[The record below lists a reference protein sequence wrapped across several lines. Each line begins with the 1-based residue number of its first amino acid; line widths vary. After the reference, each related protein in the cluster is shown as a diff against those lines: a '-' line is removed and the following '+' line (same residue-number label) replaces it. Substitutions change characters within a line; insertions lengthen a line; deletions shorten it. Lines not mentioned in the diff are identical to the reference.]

1 MVVHC
6 LRSALMKM
14 AAADVAVAVLV
25 LLLLCH
31 RDPLSLLL
39 FEDWSDVDNEVIVQL
54 LALLMMSVLMSSL

>member
-14 AAADVAVAVLV
+14 AAADVAVLV

-54 LALLMMSVLMSSL
+54 LVLLMMSVLMSSL